1 MEDVI
6 QVENQFY
13 VLATSSLADDR
24 TRVLKYGSTF
34 AVFNRV
40 GDVES
45 IGLGEQGLYHQGTRH
60 LSRFALRMGDKMPQL
75 LRSTIQSD
83 NAFLTLDMMNPDV
96 YGASGLI
103 LPRGSAHLFRSKF
116 LWQSSS
122 YDRLRLC
129 NFSLSSVET
138 WISLD
143 FAADYADIFQVRG
156 TKREKIGELLSPI
169 VNDDSVVLAYR
180 GLDGRV
186 RRTILQFT
194 PRPERISENSADF
207 RLSLQPKEESTISIV
222 INCEQEPRRTTV
234 DFDAAMNEALA
245 ALEQVRLQFCRAT
258 TSDARFNSWLSRSE
272 ADVMMMIN
280 GNPEGDYPYAGVPW
294 FNTVF
299 GRDGILTARECLWA
313 APGIARSVLK
323 YLAGKQATSVVPEQ
337 EAEPGKILHE
347 MRRGEMANLKEV
359 PFGLYYGSVDSTPL
373 FIMLAGDYLDRSD
386 DLSFIQEIW
395 PNIQAA
401 LDWIDSYGDVD
412 GDGFVEYQA
421 KNENGLSQQGWKDS
435 FDSVFHRDGTLAW
448 APIALCE
455 VQGYVYAA
463 RLSVA
468 RIARELGQSDL
479 AEQQEQKAESLKSGF
494 ERAFWD
500 EELETYVLA
509 LDGAKKPCRV
519 RSSNAGHCLWTGIAS
534 QPKAGRLVRT
544 LMSEELFCGWG
555 IRTLASD
562 EVRYNPMSYH
572 NGSVWPHDN
581 AIIAAGFARYG
592 YREEALRV
600 LEGLYEASWFMEL
613 NRLPELFCGFHK
625 RSEAEGPTLYPV
637 ACSPQAWA
645 AASPYMLL
653 ESCLGITVDSARN
666 VVEFAAP
673 QLPPSV
679 DRLELTGLKVGDQSV
694 DLCVRRDGHEIRVD
708 VIGADKNSGHRS
720 GDVEIQIGH

>member
-1 MEDVI
+1 LEDVI

-24 TRVLKYGSTF
+24 TRVLKYGTTF
-34 AVFNRV
+34 AVFNRI

-75 LRSTIQSD
+75 LRSTIQNN

-96 YGASGLI
+96 YGENGLI
-103 LPRGSAHLFRSKF
+103 LPRGSVHLFRSKF

-122 YDRLRLC
+122 YDRLRLS
-129 NFSLSSVET
+129 NFSTSPVET
-138 WISLD
+138 LISLD

-156 TKREKIGELLSPI
+156 TKREKTGELLSPI

-186 RRTILQFT
+186 RRTILQFS
-194 PRPERISENSADF
+194 PSPERISENSADF
-207 RLSLQPKEESTISIV
+207 RVSLEPKEESAISVV

-234 DFDAAMNEALA
+234 DFDGAMNETLA
-245 ALEQVRLQFCRAT
+245 ALEQVRMQFCRVT
-258 TSDARFNSWLSRSE
+258 TSDARFNAWLSRSE

-280 GNPEGDYPYAGVPW
+280 GNPEGAYPYAGVPW

-299 GRDGILTARECLWA
+299 GRDGILTAMECLWA
-313 APGIARSVLK
+313 APEIARSVLK
-323 YLAGKQATSVVPEQ
+323 YLASKQATSVIPEQ
-337 EAEPGKILHE
+337 DAEPGKILHE

-373 FIMLAGDYLDRSD
+373 FIMLAGAYLDRSD

-401 LDWIDSYGDVD
+401 LDWIDTYGDVD
-412 GDGFVEYQA
+412 QDGFVEYQA
-421 KNENGLSQQGWKDS
+421 KNDKGLSQQGWKDS
-435 FDSVFHRDGTLAW
+435 FDSVFHRDGTLAS

-463 RLSVA
+463 RLSAA
-468 RIARELGQSDL
+468 RIARELGRLDL
-479 AEQQEQKAESLKSGF
+479 AEQQERKAESLKSSF

-500 EELETYVLA
+500 EELGTYVLA

-519 RSSNAGHCLWTGIAS
+519 RSSNAGHCLWSGIAS
-534 QPKAGRLVRT
+534 QSKAGRLVRT

-555 IRTLASD
+555 IRTLGSD

-600 LEGLYEASWFMEL
+600 LEGLYEASGFMEL

-625 RSEAEGPTLYPV
+625 RSDAEGPTLYPV

-645 AASPYMLL
+645 AGSLYMLL
-653 ESCLGITVDSARN
+653 ESCLRITVDSDTK
-666 VVEFAAP
+666 VIEFAAP

-679 DRLELTGLKVGDQSV
+679 DRLELSGLSVGDQSV
-694 DLCVRRDGHEIRVD
+694 DLCVRRDGQEILVN
-708 VIGADKNSGHRS
+708 VVGAKKNSDHRS
-720 GDVEIQIGH
+720 GDVEVQVRH